1 MGRSSRG
8 IVVNVM
14 GGICI
19 LKYRSVEKSHTF
31 CRVGSLWLVCHC
43 VGEGG
48 GGSFKDDL
56 LLFLKAPLK
65 RFFIV

>member
-1 MGRSSRG
+1 MVGVSLC
-8 IVVNVM
+8 
-14 GGICI
+14 GG
-19 LKYRSVEKSHTF
+19 
-31 CRVGSLWLVCHC
+31 GGW
-43 VGEGG
+43 GG